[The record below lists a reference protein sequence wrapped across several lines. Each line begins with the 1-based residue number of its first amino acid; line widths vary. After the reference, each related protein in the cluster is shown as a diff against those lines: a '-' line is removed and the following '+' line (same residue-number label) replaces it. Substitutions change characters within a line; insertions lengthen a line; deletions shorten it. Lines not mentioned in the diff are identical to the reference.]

1 MNRVFRPL
9 LILILLSLLLACGSK
24 RNPTGGALDT
34 DKPAVLATLPAQF
47 GQITDGRIEINFSKY
62 LDKSSIT
69 QAVYIYPPVLDKK
82 ISVEK
87 SSLRIRFNEKLQEDT
102 NYYVTLSTRLKDIRG
117 NALAQNQTLV
127 FAHGKLSNLRIAGM
141 VASENA
147 ADKNLPIQL
156 TLLSADSLLVLNQT
170 IQGSAYALEALNP
183 AAYIL
188 RAYIDKNLNGRF
200 DLIQEPAFELAAN
213 VRQATNI
220 DISLAYA
227 DTTKPVIRSAVAK
240 SRREIELTLSEIV
253 ESYGSV
259 SIQHSSTQAE
269 LPILISSLDRDKLT
283 LLTAAQ
289 DSAKYVVSLGNLK
302 DFKGNRTTLAKIE
315 LQASNTDDTVAPAVT
330 FSNPRNGTSVNN
342 LRPVLELQFSE
353 IIPLAN
359 LSASL
364 TAADSKQKIALDVLQ
379 SDGKIYRFQ
388 PKEALQNYR
397 SHILSISASDISGN
411 KLKEEYK
418 LQFLPLLR
426 SE

>member
-147 ADKNLPIQL
+147 ADKSLPIQL

-170 IQGSAYALEALNP
+170 IQGSAYAIEALNP

-269 LPILISSLDRDKLT
+269 LPILISSLDKDKLT

>member
-379 SDGKIYRFQ
+379 SDGKIYCFQ